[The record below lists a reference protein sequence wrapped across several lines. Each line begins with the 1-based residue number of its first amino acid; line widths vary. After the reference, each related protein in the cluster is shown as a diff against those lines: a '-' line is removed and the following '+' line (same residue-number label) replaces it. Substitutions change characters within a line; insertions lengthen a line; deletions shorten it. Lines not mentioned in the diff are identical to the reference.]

1 KDHQQ
6 RAEVAMVHT
15 LVPSDRV
22 EGTPVY
28 GRSGEKL
35 GCIERLMLD
44 KMTGTVAYAVVKS
57 GGLFAAAHHHYPL
70 PWSTL
75 RYNAQRKSYDTDLT
89 LDELTSGPCE
99 YDDTFDWG
107 DRSLAEMRPH
117 FWGV

>member
-1 KDHQQ
+1 
-6 RAEVAMVHT
+6 MVHP

-28 GRSGEKL
+28 GRNGEKL

-44 KMTGTVAYAVVKS
+44 KMTGTVAYAVVKT

-70 PWSTL
+70 AWSAL
-75 RYNAQRKSYDTDLT
+75 RYNAERKSYDTDWSLE
-89 LDELTSGPCE
+89 ELRGGPSEC
-99 YDDTFDWG
+99 DDTFDWG
-107 DRSLAEMRPH
+107 ERSLAETQPH

>member
-1 KDHQQ
+1 
-6 RAEVAMVHT
+6 MVHT

-28 GRSGEKL
+28 GRNGEKL

-57 GGLFAAAHHHYPL
+57 GGLFAASHHHYPL
-70 PWSTL
+70 AWGTL
-75 RYNAQRKSYDTDLT
+75 RYNAQHKSYDTDWT
-89 LDELTSGPCE
+89 LEELRGGPSEC
-99 YDDTFDWG
+99 DDTFDWG
-107 DRSLAEMRPH
+107 ERSLAETQPH